1 MRNKRQ
7 VKLMN
12 RVISFWLLTLLS
24 MQVNAY
30 SYSEAGK
37 EPLIEG
43 REALIG
49 ALLANDT
56 SQALAA
62 LEALNPELVELEN
75 EMSIKVVDSLKVAV
89 KKNDRSTVIHQMN
102 RVFAEEIK
110 RRLNSAEANINDYQK
125 SKILVAKS
133 KRFLDTIIVELDDD
147 EADTAAQSIK
157 RCLKALGNPGVFG
170 AGAVPADLEQF
181 KKFKQSLFDSISSF
195 E

>member
-1 MRNKRQ
+1 MKHNKY
-7 VKLMN
+7 VKLMS
-12 RVISFWLLTLLS
+12 RTFGLWLLVLFS

-43 REALIG
+43 REALMG
-49 ALLANDT
+49 ALLANDNPK
-56 SQALAA
+56 ALSV
-62 LEALNPELVELEN
+62 LEGLNPELVELEN
-75 EMSIKVVDSLKVAV
+75 EMSIKVVSSLNEAA
-89 KKNDRSTVIHQMN
+89 KKGGRSAVIHLMN
-102 RVFAEEIK
+102 KVFAEEIK

-181 KKFKQSLFDSISSF
+181 KKSKQTLFSALSSF

>member
-1 MRNKRQ
+1 MRGKQQVMFIKRLT
-7 VKLMN
+7 VL
-12 RVISFWLLTLLS
+12 WLLAFFAVQTS
-24 MQVNAY
+24 AY

-56 SQALAA
+56 SQALSV
-62 LEALNPELVELEN
+62 LEDINPELLELEAERSVN
-75 EMSIKVVDSLKVAV
+75 VVSALKSAV
-89 KKNDRSTVIHQMN
+89 KKNDRVAVIQLMN
-102 RVFAEEIK
+102 TVFAEEIK
-110 RRLNSAEANINDYQK
+110 RRLNSAETNLNDYQQA
-125 SKILVAKS
+125 KILVAKS

-147 EADTAAQSIK
+147 EADTASSSIK

-170 AGAVPADLEQF
+170 AGAVPADLDQF
-181 KKFKQSLFDSISSF
+181 KKSKQDLFTALSPF

>member
-1 MRNKRQ
+1 MKNKQQ
-7 VKLMN
+7 VKL
-12 RVISFWLLTLLS
+12 ISRLIGLWILTLLS

-49 ALLANDT
+49 ALLANNT
-56 SQALAA
+56 PQALSVLAT
-62 LEALNPELVELEN
+62 LNPELVELEK
-75 EMSIKVVDSLKVAV
+75 EMSIQVVVALKEAV
-89 KKNDRSTVIHQMN
+89 KKNDRSTVIHLMN
-102 RVFAEEIK
+102 TVFAEEIK
-110 RRLNSAEANINDYQK
+110 RRLNSAEANISDYQK

-181 KKFKQSLFDSISSF
+181 KKSKQALFDSISLF

>member
-1 MRNKRQ
+1 MRNKQQIKFMSR
-7 VKLMN
+7 L
-12 RVISFWLLTLLS
+12 IALWLLTLLS

-56 SQALAA
+56 PQALAA

-102 RVFAEEIK
+102 KVFAEEIK

-133 KRFLDTIIVELDDD
+133 KRFLDTIIVELDDG

-181 KKFKQSLFDSISSF
+181 KKSKQSLFDSISSF

>member
-62 LEALNPELVELEN
+62 LEALNPELIELEN

>member
-1 MRNKRQ
+1 MNNKQQ
-7 VKLMN
+7 VKL
-12 RVISFWLLTLLS
+12 ISRLIGLWILTLLS

-181 KKFKQSLFDSISSF
+181 KKSKQSLFDSISSF

>member
-1 MRNKRQ
+1 MRNKKQ
-7 VKLMN
+7 VNLVG
-12 RVISFWLLTLLS
+12 RLIGLWLLTLLS

-49 ALLANDT
+49 ALLASDT
-56 SQALAA
+56 QQALSV
-62 LEALNPELVELEN
+62 LDALNPVLVELEN
-75 EMSIKVVDSLKVAV
+75 EMSIRVVESLKGAV
-89 KKNDRSTVIHQMN
+89 QKNDRSTVIHIMN

-133 KRFLDTIIVELDDD
+133 KRFLDMIIVELDDD

-157 RCLKALGNPGVFG
+157 VCLKSLGNPGVFG
-170 AGAVPADLEQF
+170 AGAVPPNLAQF
-181 KKFKQSLFDSISSF
+181 KKSKLMLFDSLSSF
-195 E
+195 

>member
-1 MRNKRQ
+1 MKNKQQ
-7 VKLMN
+7 VKL
-12 RVISFWLLTLLS
+12 ISRLIGLWVLTLLS

-56 SQALAA
+56 PQALAA
-62 LEALNPELVELEN
+62 LEALNPELIELEN

-181 KKFKQSLFDSISSF
+181 KKSKQSLFDSISSF

>member
-56 SQALAA
+56 PQALAA
-62 LEALNPELVELEN
+62 LEALNPELIELEN

-181 KKFKQSLFDSISSF
+181 KKSKQSLFDSISSF

>member
-1 MRNKRQ
+1 MKNKQQ
-7 VKLMN
+7 VKL
-12 RVISFWLLTLLS
+12 ISRLIGLWVLTLLS

-56 SQALAA
+56 PQALSV
-62 LEALNPELVELEN
+62 LEALNPELVELEK
-75 EMSIKVVDSLKVAV
+75 EMSIQVVGALKEAV
-89 KKNDRSTVIHQMN
+89 KKNDRSRVIHLMN
-102 RVFAEEIK
+102 TVFAEEIK
-110 RRLNSAEANINDYQK
+110 RRLNSAEANISDYQK

-170 AGAVPADLEQF
+170 AGAVSADVEQF
-181 KKFKQSLFDSISSF
+181 QKSKQALFDSISFF

>member
-1 MRNKRQ
+1 M
-7 VKLMN
+7 KL
-12 RVISFWLLTLLS
+12 IKSLIGLWLLTLLS

-56 SQALAA
+56 PQALSV
-62 LEALNPELVELEN
+62 LEALNPELIELEN
-75 EMSIKVVDSLKVAV
+75 EMSIKVVDSLKGAV
-89 KKNDRSTVIHQMN
+89 KKADRSAVIHLMN
-102 RVFAEEIK
+102 TVFAEEIK

-170 AGAVPADLEQF
+170 AGAVPANLEQF
-181 KKFKQSLFDSISSF
+181 KKSKQALFESLSSF

>member
-56 SQALAA
+56 PQALAA

-181 KKFKQSLFDSISSF
+181 KKSKQSLFDSISSF

>member
-43 REALIG
+43 REVLIG

-56 SQALAA
+56 PQALAA
-62 LEALNPELVELEN
+62 LEALNPELIELEN

-147 EADTAAQSIK
+147 EADTAAQSIR

-181 KKFKQSLFDSISSF
+181 KKSKQSLFDSISSF

>member
-1 MRNKRQ
+1 MKNKQQ
-7 VKLMN
+7 VKL
-12 RVISFWLLTLLS
+12 ISRLIGLWVLTLLS

-56 SQALAA
+56 PQALSV
-62 LEALNPELVELEN
+62 LEALNPELVELEK
-75 EMSIKVVDSLKVAV
+75 EMSIQVVSALKEAV
-89 KKNDRSTVIHQMN
+89 KKNDRSTVIHLMN
-102 RVFAEEIK
+102 TVFAEEIK
-110 RRLNSAEANINDYQK
+110 RRLNSAEANISDYQK

-170 AGAVPADLEQF
+170 AGAVPANVEQF
-181 KKFKQSLFDSISSF
+181 EKSKQALFDSISLF